1 MTYAYDSHVQS
12 STIEH
17 SFILAPYDANYCRSG
32 QTYADPTPC
41 LIVRREG
48 YPTLLGR
55 APHKDIVESTIPEIT
70 LRDQLRYA
78 HEYSHVFIVSESD
91 LERARITGAIGN
103 K

>member
-17 SFILAPYDANYCRSG
+17 SFVLAPYDANYCRSG
-32 QTYADPTPC
+32 QPYVDPAPC
-41 LIVRREG
+41 IIVRREG

-55 APHKDIVESTIPEIT
+55 EDSEGA
-70 LRDQLRYA
+70 
-78 HEYSHVFIVSESD
+78 SHVCIVSEAD
-91 LERARITGAIGN
+91 LERATITGAIGN